1 MTDFNKVFNIYS
13 SEPTPDQQEDNATFE
28 EVKRVNASVN
38 QDFSKDFVRIT
49 IKIPTMK
56 TGINWRR
63 FAREAKNGVTTE
75 ATYHGN
81 RLNFEFIL
89 NRGKS
94 NETKYQ
100 FSTREALHGPVEYN
114 KSYLKYKDDY
124 VIWFVHKAQ
133 PW

>member
-114 KSYLKYKDDY
+114 KSYLKVPIPILIDTYT
-124 VIWFVHKAQ
+124 IFL
-133 PW
+133 